1 MYLKR
6 VELQG
11 FKSFADKS
19 FIEFMPGVI
28 GIVGPN
34 GCGKSNI
41 TDAIRWVLGEK
52 SAKAMR
58 GDTMTDVIFSGSED
72 RKPLNIAEVTLV
84 FDNEDHY
91 LDYDSHEVEI
101 TRRIYRDGSEAQ
113 YFINRQSVRLKDIT
127 TLIMDTGL
135 GRDSL
140 SIISQNSINEFVASK
155 PEDRRGMFE
164 EAAGVA
170 KYKARKKESVSKLA
184 RTTENLERVED
195 ITGELERQLN
205 PLKRQKEKA
214 EKYLQLSGEL
224 QEIEVTVLVKE
235 IEKLNEK
242 LRILNQELTESYA
255 HATELEGNIILN
267 ENKNTAIQEKM
278 YALDSEINELQGK
291 LLATMNRVNE
301 LETQKVEIDANRK
314 HILENQNEDNLALRI
329 ASMKETLQ
337 DALSEYNDRVQRYQ
351 QVKKEK
357 EELENKQKEALLKEN
372 LLREE
377 AETLNLKIHAERNE
391 SLRLKE
397 LLDSK
402 SNYPYGVR
410 SVLQAKETLSGIKG
424 TIGDLI
430 SARENYE
437 TALHISLGA
446 ASNHIVTRNQ
456 EDAKRAIAYLKRN
469 QAGRATFLPLDVI
482 KGRTIRGD
490 LALIARESQG
500 YLGVMSD
507 FVEYDHSLDQI
518 VSNLLG
524 SIIVADHIDHAV
536 KIARNTSYRLK
547 VVTLSGDIVNVG
559 GSLTG
564 GNHKNKND
572 GFASKKELERLNE
585 KLTDHE
591 KELHHKKFE
600 LSKQENMTR
609 ELRQMF
615 MQKQMSFAQLEIVVT
630 NKRNDLQLA
639 KSDYEALTNKSV
651 ELEEIADG
659 SKSNELLEILNKAKK
674 ERDQLKEQIQGKREL
689 RMSYVNE
696 NDEIAKTLREER
708 SHLKII
714 EEAITNNKINKT
726 KYETEIQN
734 ALNRLNDSYQLTYEH
749 ALEFVNEGLDTEDAK
764 EKVRDLRIK
773 IAGLGHINLDAIDQ
787 YTEISQRYE
796 SLNKNRIELIEAK
809 DSLLK
814 AINDM
819 DHIMI
824 DRFTKTFEAV
834 NVEFNRVFRYLFGG
848 GHASLHYVDP
858 QDILETGIEIEAQP
872 PGKSAK
878 LHSFSGGENAL
889 IALSCLF
896 AIMSVRPVPLCI
908 LDEVEAALDPANVE
922 RFAKYLKEYSDK
934 TQFIVVTHRE
944 GTMAECDLLYGATMQ
959 QKGVTKLVSVKLD
972 DATALADA

>member
-1 MYLKR
+1 MHLKR

-214 EKYLQLSGEL
+214 EKYLQLSGKL

-564 GNHKNKND
+564 GNYKNKND

-591 KELHHKKFE
+591 KELHHKKLE

-696 NDEIAKTLREER
+696 NDGIAKTLREER

>member
-235 IEKLNEK
+235 IEKLTEK

-424 TIGDLI
+424 TIVPEKI
-430 SARENYE
+430 MK
-437 TALHISLGA
+437 
-446 ASNHIVTRNQ
+446 Q
-456 EDAKRAIAYLKRN
+456 
-469 QAGRATFLPLDVI
+469 
-482 KGRTIRGD
+482 
-490 LALIARESQG
+490 
-500 YLGVMSD
+500 
-507 FVEYDHSLDQI
+507 HSI
-518 VSNLLG
+518 
-524 SIIVADHIDHAV
+524 
-536 KIARNTSYRLK
+536 YR
-547 VVTLSGDIVNVG
+547 
-559 GSLTG
+559 
-564 GNHKNKND
+564 
-572 GFASKKELERLNE
+572 
-585 KLTDHE
+585 
-591 KELHHKKFE
+591 
-600 LSKQENMTR
+600 
-609 ELRQMF
+609 
-615 MQKQMSFAQLEIVVT
+615 
-630 NKRNDLQLA
+630 
-639 KSDYEALTNKSV
+639 
-651 ELEEIADG
+651 
-659 SKSNELLEILNKAKK
+659 
-674 ERDQLKEQIQGKREL
+674 
-689 RMSYVNE
+689 
-696 NDEIAKTLREER
+696 
-708 SHLKII
+708 
-714 EEAITNNKINKT
+714 
-726 KYETEIQN
+726 
-734 ALNRLNDSYQLTYEH
+734 
-749 ALEFVNEGLDTEDAK
+749 
-764 EKVRDLRIK
+764 
-773 IAGLGHINLDAIDQ
+773 
-787 YTEISQRYE
+787 
-796 SLNKNRIELIEAK
+796 
-809 DSLLK
+809 
-814 AINDM
+814 
-819 DHIMI
+819 
-824 DRFTKTFEAV
+824 
-834 NVEFNRVFRYLFGG
+834 
-848 GHASLHYVDP
+848 
-858 QDILETGIEIEAQP
+858 
-872 PGKSAK
+872 
-878 LHSFSGGENAL
+878 
-889 IALSCLF
+889 
-896 AIMSVRPVPLCI
+896 
-908 LDEVEAALDPANVE
+908 
-922 RFAKYLKEYSDK
+922 
-934 TQFIVVTHRE
+934 
-944 GTMAECDLLYGATMQ
+944 
-959 QKGVTKLVSVKLD
+959 
-972 DATALADA
+972 